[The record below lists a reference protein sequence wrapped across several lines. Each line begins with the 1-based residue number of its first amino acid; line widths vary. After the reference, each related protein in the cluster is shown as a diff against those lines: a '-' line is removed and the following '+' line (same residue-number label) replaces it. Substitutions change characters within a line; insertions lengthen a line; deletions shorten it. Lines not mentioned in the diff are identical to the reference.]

1 MKIEGIGKVLTI
13 YIGSSDKWHGK
24 PLYAAIVE
32 RARQEGLA
40 GATVLEGVVGY
51 GANSRIHRSKLLD
64 LSTDLPI
71 RIEIIDQPERI
82 NGFLPILDEMVQEG
96 LITVRDCE
104 IIKYTHSQA
113 P

>member
-1 MKIEGIGKVLTI
+1 MKIEGVGKVLTI
-13 YIGSSDKWHGK
+13 YVGSSDKWHGK

-40 GATVLEGVVGY
+40 GATVLEGIVGY
-51 GANSRIHRSKLLD
+51 GANSRIHRSKILD

-82 NGFLPILDEMVQEG
+82 NAFLPILDEMVQEG
-96 LITVRDCE
+96 LITLRDCE
-104 IIKYTHSQA
+104 IIKYTHSQT